1 MRILDRYVIR
11 QVLMPFA
18 LGLLVFTFLFII
30 PELMKYAEEY
40 ISKGA
45 PTLVIVRL
53 VIALVPMAL
62 GLTIPMSLLLG
73 LLVTFGRL
81 SADREFV
88 ALQACGVSPLR
99 LMRPVGLLASVG
111 CLATAYVMLVAVP
124 NANQIFREIT
134 FNVIAT
140 QAEGEVKPRVF
151 YEEFPNIV
159 LYVREIP
166 QSGGWNGVF
175 IADNRSGEGSAIYL
189 ARRGRILIDR
199 QKQTVEMVLEDGT
212 RHSADAAGK
221 YEVLRFNDRFILKL
235 DPEHMFPKGGIA
247 KGDREMSIAEL
258 RARAADL
265 QAQGIFPHNQLFE
278 IHKKF
283 SIPAACL
290 VFGLIGLALGATNRR
305 DGKLANFVIG
315 VAIIFAYYILLFL
328 GQSLTKGRQ
337 IPPWFGAWL
346 PDIVLGI
353 LGMLLFKWRNRVADR
368 PLKIPIPEGLA
379 KLLRPRAL
387 RRGAVRW
394 PSILDRYVAM
404 TYARMLGLSAVALA
418 SVFYIAEFTE
428 LSEKVFKGAA
438 TWAMLGV
445 YLADKT
451 PQYLYYVIP
460 LSVLLAA
467 LVTIAMLTK
476 NSELIVMKACGIS
489 LYRVAVPMLIGA
501 VLAGGAMMALEQ
513 TVLGA
518 SNRSAEAIK
527 HVMRGGSPDTFDV
540 INRRWVMGTD
550 GTIYHYNFFNP
561 RAGEFAN
568 LWIYKFSDDLTHV
581 AERAFAAKASYES
594 AATWRAE
601 QGWSRTFDKNG
612 ETTPDDFKTFTQNRR
627 TLEPA
632 SYFTTQSPD
641 PDFMSYTQ
649 LRAYTD
655 RLEASG
661 LDVVK
666 QQVALWRKVS
676 FPFVTI
682 IMTLLAVP
690 FAVTIGRSGAMA
702 GIAAAIAIAIVY
714 WTTISVFAAM
724 GSGGLI
730 APLLA
735 AWAPNLLFGAGAA
748 YLLLTVRT

>member
-1 MRILDRYVIR
+1 
-11 QVLMPFA
+11 MPFA

-53 VIALVPMAL
+53 VIALIPMAL

-99 LMRPVGLLASVG
+99 LMRPVGLLSTLG
-111 CLATAYVMLVAVP
+111 CLATGYVMLVAVP
-124 NANQIFREIT
+124 NANQTFREIT

-151 YEEFPNIV
+151 YDEFPNIV
-159 LYVREIP
+159 LYVREVP
-166 QSGGWNGVF
+166 QTGGWNGVF
-175 IADNRSGEGSAIYL
+175 MADNRSGEGSAIYL
-189 ARRGRILIDR
+189 ARRGRVLIDR
-199 QKQTVEMVLEDGT
+199 QKQTVAMVLEDGT
-212 RHSADAAGK
+212 RYTADPAGK
-221 YEVLRFNDRFILKL
+221 YEVFRFVEPFFLRL
-235 DPEHMFPKGGIA
+235 DPEHMFPKGGLA

-258 RARAADL
+258 RARAAEL
-265 QAQGIFPHNQLFE
+265 QAQGTFPHNQLFE

-283 SIPAACL
+283 SIPVACL

-315 VAIIFAYYILLFL
+315 VGIIFTYYILLFL

-337 IPPWFGAWL
+337 IPPWLGAWL

-353 LGMLLFKWRNRVADR
+353 VGLLLFKWRNRVADR
-368 PLKIPIPEGLA
+368 PLRIPIPEVLN
-379 KLLRPRAL
+379 KLVRPRSL

-404 TYARMLGLSAVALA
+404 TYARMLGLSAAALA

-438 TWAMLGV
+438 TWAMLGI
-445 YLADKT
+445 YLVDKT

-476 NSELIVMKACGIS
+476 NSELVVMKACGIS
-489 LYRVAVPMLIGA
+489 LYRVAVPMVIGA

-518 SNRSAEAIK
+518 ANRKAEQIK

-540 INRRWVMGTD
+540 LNRRWVMGTD
-550 GTIYHYNFFNP
+550 GTIYHYNYFNP
-561 RAGEFAN
+561 RGSQFEN
-568 LWIYKFSDDLTHV
+568 LWIYKFSADLTRV
-581 AERAFAAKASYES
+581 TERAFATRASYES
-594 AATWRAE
+594 GATWRME
-601 QGWSRTFDKNG
+601 QGWSRTFDANG
-612 ETTPDDFKTFTQNRR
+612 DPIPEGFTPFAANRR

-666 QQVALWRKVS
+666 QQVALWRKIS

-724 GSGGLI
+724 GAGGLI

>member
-11 QVLMPFA
+11 QVVMPFS

-30 PELMKYAEEY
+30 PELMRYAEEY

-45 PTLVIVRL
+45 PTQVIIRL
-53 VIALVPMAL
+53 VIALVPMAM

-99 LMRPVGLLASVG
+99 LMRPVGLLSVV
-111 CLATAYVMLVAVP
+111 CFAATAYVMLVSVP
-124 NANQIFREIT
+124 AGNQTFRDIT
-134 FNVIAT
+134 FNVVAT

-151 YEEFPNIV
+151 YEEFPDIV
-159 LYVREIP
+159 LYVREVP
-166 QSGGWNGVF
+166 QTGGWDGVF
-175 IADNRSGEGSAIYL
+175 MADSRGGEGSAIYL
-189 ARRGRILIDR
+189 ARHGRILIDR

-212 RHSADAAGK
+212 RHTADAMGK
-221 YEVLRFNDRFILKL
+221 YEVFRFVDRLVLRL
-235 DPEHMFPKGGIA
+235 DPERMFPKGGIP

-258 RARAADL
+258 RAKAAEL
-265 QAQGIFPHNQLFE
+265 QSQGIYPHNQYFE

-315 VAIIFAYYILLFL
+315 VAIIFAYYILLWL
-328 GQSLTKGRQ
+328 GQSLTKGRM
-337 IPPWFGAWL
+337 IAPWFGAWL
-346 PDIVLGI
+346 PNIVLGM
-353 LGMLLFKWRNRVADR
+353 LGLMLFRWRNRVGDR
-368 PLKIPIPEGLA
+368 PLRIPIPHALTV
-379 KLLRPRAL
+379 LLRPRTL
-387 RRGAVRW
+387 RRAAVRW
-394 PSILDRYVAM
+394 PSILDRYIAL
-404 TYARMLGLSAVALA
+404 TYARMLGLSSIALA
-418 SVFYIAEFTE
+418 SVFYIAAFTE

-438 TWAMLGV
+438 TWAMLGMFLV
-445 YLADKT
+445 YET

-476 NSELIVMKACGIS
+476 NSELVVMKACGIS
-489 LYRVAVPMLIGA
+489 LYRVAVPMLVGA
-501 VLAGGAMMALEQ
+501 VLAGGALVALEQ
-513 TVLGA
+513 TVLGE
-518 SNRSAEAIK
+518 SNRRAEAIK

-540 INRRWVMGTD
+540 LNRRWVMGTD
-550 GTIYHYNFFNP
+550 GSIYHFNSYDP
-561 RAGEFAN
+561 RNRQLSG
-568 LWIYKFSDDLTHV
+568 LWVYRFNSDLSRVT
-581 AERAFAAKASYES
+581 ERTFAAQ
-594 AATWRAE
+594 AAYVADAEWRTE
-601 QGWSRTFDKNG
+601 RGWTRVFDTQGEATQF
-612 ETTPDDFKTFTQNRR
+612 TPFTEAKR

-632 SYFTTQSPD
+632 SYFTTQAPD
-641 PDFMSYTQ
+641 PEFMSYTQ
-649 LRAYTD
+649 LRAYTE
-655 RLEASG
+655 RLKASG

-724 GSGGLI
+724 GAGGVI

>member
-1 MRILDRYVIR
+1 MKILDRYVIR
-11 QVLMPFA
+11 QVLMPFG

-45 PTLVIVRL
+45 PTAVIVRL

-99 LMRPVGLLASVG
+99 LMRPVALLSLVCTLG
-111 CLATAYVMLVAVP
+111 TAYDLMVSVP
-124 NANQIFREIT
+124 DANQTFREIT
-134 FNVIAT
+134 FNVVAT
-140 QAEGEVKPRVF
+140 RAEGEVKPRIF

-159 LYVREIP
+159 LYVQEVP
-166 QSGGWNGVF
+166 QTGGWNGVF
-175 IADNRSGEGSAIYL
+175 MADNRSGEGAAIYQ
-189 ARRGRILIDR
+189 ARHGRVVIDR
-199 QKQTVEMVLEDGT
+199 KKQTVEVVLEDGT
-212 RHSADAAGK
+212 RHTADAAGK
-221 YEVLRFNDRFILKL
+221 YDIYRFPDRLVLRL
-235 DPEHMFPKGGIA
+235 DPDQIFPKGGIS
-247 KGDREMSIAEL
+247 KGDREMTIAEL
-258 RARAADL
+258 RARAAQL
-265 QAQGIFPHNQLFE
+265 QADGTFPHNQLFE

-290 VFGLIGLALGATNRR
+290 IFGLIGLALGATNRR
-305 DGKLANFVIG
+305 DGKLANFVFG
-315 VAIIFAYYILLFL
+315 LAVIFAYYLLLLL
-328 GQSLTKGRQ
+328 GQSLNKGHY
-337 IPPWFGAWL
+337 IAPWFGAWL

-353 LGMLLFKWRNRVADR
+353 VGLLLFKWRNKAGDR
-368 PLKIPIPEGLA
+368 PLRIPMPAVLTR
-379 KLLRPRAL
+379 LLRPSAL
-387 RRGAVRW
+387 THRSLRW

-404 TYARMLGLSAVALA
+404 TYARMLALSAGALI
-418 SVFYIAEFTE
+418 SVFYIAAFTE

-438 TWAMLGV
+438 TWAMLGMFLV
-445 YLADKT
+445 YQT

-467 LVTIAMLTK
+467 LVTVALLTK
-476 NSELIVMKACGIS
+476 NSELVVMKACGIS
-489 LYRVAVPMLIGA
+489 VYRLAVPMLVGA
-501 VLAGGAMMALEQ
+501 VLAGGALMTLEQ
-513 TVLGA
+513 TVLGTA
-518 SNRSAEAIK
+518 NRRAEQIK
-527 HVMRGGSPDTFDV
+527 HVMRGGSPETFDV
-540 INRRWVMGTD
+540 LNRRWVMGSN
-550 GTIYHYNFFNP
+550 GTIYHYNYFDP
-561 RAGEFAN
+561 RTRQLASLSMYTFAG
-568 LWIYKFSDDLTHV
+568 DLSRLT
-581 AERAFAAKASYES
+581 A
-594 AATWRAE
+594 
-601 QGWSRTFDKNG
+601 RTFA
-612 ETTPDDFKTFTQNRR
+612 TQAAYVDGSTWQVQHGWTREFDEHG
-627 TLEPA
+627 EPA
-632 SYFTTQSPD
+632 RFTPFTDERRSLEQVSYFTTQSPD
-641 PDFMSYTQ
+641 PEFMSYTQ
-649 LRAYTD
+649 LRAYTE
-655 RLEASG
+655 RLQASG

-666 QQVALWRKVS
+666 QQVALWRKMS

-724 GSGGLI
+724 GAGGVI
-730 APLLA
+730 APPLA

>member
-11 QVLMPFA
+11 QVLMPFG

-30 PELMKYAEEY
+30 PELMRYAEEY

-45 PTLVIVRL
+45 PTMVILRL
-53 VIALVPMAL
+53 VIALIPMAL

-99 LMRPVGLLASVG
+99 LMRAVGLLSIVCCA
-111 CLATAYVMLVAVP
+111 ATAYVLLVSVP
-124 NANQIFREIT
+124 ASNQTFREIT
-134 FNVIAT
+134 FNIVAA
-140 QAEGEVKPRVF
+140 QAEGEVKPHVF

-159 LYVREIP
+159 LYVREVP

-175 IADNRSGEGSAIYL
+175 MADNRSGEGSVIYL
-189 ARRGRILIDR
+189 ARQGRILVDR
-199 QKQTVEMVLEDGT
+199 QKQTVEMALEDGT
-212 RHSADAAGK
+212 RHTADTAGK
-221 YEVLRFNDRFILKL
+221 YDVVRFDRLVLRL
-235 DPEHMFPKGGIA
+235 DPQRMFPKGGIA

-258 RARAADL
+258 RARAAEL
-265 QAQGIFPHNQLFE
+265 ESQGVFPHNQYFE

-290 VFGLIGLALGATNRR
+290 IFGLIGLALGATNRR

-315 VAIIFAYYILLFL
+315 VAVIIAYYLLLSL
-328 GQSLTKGRQ
+328 GQSLIKGRV
-337 IPPWFGAWL
+337 IPPWLGAWL
-346 PDIVLGI
+346 PDLVLGV
-353 LGMLLFKWRNRVADR
+353 LGMLLFKWRNRVGDR
-368 PLKIPIPEGLA
+368 PLTIPVPQFLST
-379 KLLRPRAL
+379 LLRPRAL
-387 RRGAVRW
+387 GRGAVRW

-404 TYARMLGLSAVALA
+404 TYGRMLALSAAALA
-418 SVFYIAEFTE
+418 SVFYIAAFTE

-438 TWAMLGV
+438 TWAMLGMFLF
-445 YLADKT
+445 YET
-451 PQYLYYVIP
+451 PQYFYYVIP
-460 LSVLLAA
+460 LSVLLAS
-467 LVTIAMLTK
+467 LVTVAMLTK

-489 LYRVAVPMLIGA
+489 LYRVAVPMIVGA
-501 VLAGGAMMALEQ
+501 VLAGAAEFTLEQ
-513 TVLGA
+513 TVLGEA
-518 SNRSAEAIK
+518 NRRAENIR
-527 HVMRGGSPDTFDV
+527 HVMRGGSPETFDV
-540 INRRWVMGTD
+540 LNRRWLMGTD
-550 GTIYHYNFFNP
+550 NTIYHYTYFDP
-561 RAGEFAN
+561 RVNGFGG
-568 LWIYKFSDDLTHV
+568 LWIYKFTDDLTRV
-581 AERAFAAKASYES
+581 TERSFAAQASYVGDR
-594 AATWRAE
+594 TWRAQRGWTLRFNA
-601 QGWSRTFDKNG
+601 QGDAAGS
-612 ETTPDDFKTFTQNRR
+612 TPFTESVQ

-641 PDFMSYTQ
+641 PEFMSYTQ

-724 GSGGLI
+724 GAGGVL